1 MTIADPSG
9 SPTMRD
15 VADYARVS
23 PMTVSRTLRDDPSV
37 APEKRSRVLEA
48 VAVLGYRRN
57 EAARNLRLGRSTRLL
72 GVIITNIAN
81 PFYAQL
87 ALGIEAYADER
98 GMRVVFANSGEN
110 TERERQLVQDFAAR
124 RLDGII
130 AVPAANQH
138 DHLDP
143 AALSGIPVVLAASPP
158 HRINADAVLLDDF
171 GGTYEATSI
180 LIARGHTNIGF
191 LGLPAATWTG
201 SERYRGYAAALE
213 AAGLAVQDRFVRRH
227 QPDVAAAVGAANAIL
242 DQPDPPTA
250 VFAANNRNTIG
261 AYRAIRARGGTTA
274 LAGFDDFDFAD
285 LLDLPLIVVSYD
297 ARELGRVAAELLCG
311 HIDEPAAGTSLARRV
326 VIPTRVIDYRN
337 AVS

>member
-1 MTIADPSG
+1 
-9 SPTMRD
+9 
-15 VADYARVS
+15 V
-23 PMTVSRTLRDDPSV
+23 
-37 APEKRSRVLEA
+37 
-48 VAVLGYRRN
+48 
-57 EAARNLRLGRSTRLL
+57 
-72 GVIITNIAN
+72 
-81 PFYAQL
+81 
-87 ALGIEAYADER
+87 
-98 GMRVVFANSGEN
+98 
-110 TERERQLVQDFAAR
+110 
-124 RLDGII
+124 
-130 AVPAANQH
+130 
-138 DHLDP
+138 
-143 AALSGIPVVLAASPP
+143 
-158 HRINADAVLLDDF
+158 
-171 GGTYEATSI
+171 
-180 LIARGHTNIGF
+180 
-191 LGLPAATWTG
+191 
-201 SERYRGYAAALE
+201 AALE

-311 HIDEPAAGTSLARRV
+311 HIDEPAAGSSLARRV

>member
-1 MTIADPSG
+1 MN
-9 SPTMRD
+9 PTMRD

-37 APEKRSRVLEA
+37 APEKRSRVLAA
-48 VAVLGYRRN
+48 VAALGYRRN
-57 EAARNLRLGRSTRLL
+57 EAARTLRVGGSTKLL
-72 GVIITNIAN
+72 GVVITNIAN

-87 ALGIEAYADER
+87 ALGIEDHADKR

-110 TERERQLVQDFAAR
+110 TDRERQLVQDFAAR

-143 AALSGIPVVLAASPP
+143 AGLAAVPVVLAASPP
-158 HRINADAVLLDDF
+158 HRINVDAVLLDDF
-171 GGTYEATSI
+171 GGTYEATSM
-180 LIARGHTNIGF
+180 LIARGHRNIGF

-201 SERYRGYAAALE
+201 SERYRGYVAALE
-213 AAGLAVQDRFVRRH
+213 AAGLAVQDRFVRRN
-227 QPDVAAAVGAANAIL
+227 QPHVAAAVEAANAIL

-261 AYRAIRARGGTTA
+261 AYRAIRSHGGTTA

-297 ARELGRVAAELLCG
+297 AREIGRVAAELVCG
-311 HIDEPAAGTSLARRV
+311 HIDNPSSSPLARRV
-326 VIPTRVIDYRN
+326 VIPTKVIDYPN
-337 AVS
+337 AAS

>member
-1 MTIADPSG
+1 MTAAEPSG

-15 VADYARVS
+15 VADHAHVS

-37 APEKRSRVLEA
+37 TPEKRRRVLDA
-48 VAVLGYRRN
+48 VAALGYRRN
-57 EAARNLRLGRSTRLL
+57 EMARNLRLGSSTGLL
-72 GVIITNIAN
+72 GVIIANIAN

-87 ALGIEAYADER
+87 ALGIEAHADKR

-110 TERERQLVQDFAAR
+110 PERERQLVSDFAAR

-130 AVPAANQH
+130 AVPTANQH

-143 AALSGIPVVLAASPP
+143 AALSGTPVVLAASPP
-158 HRINADAVLLDDF
+158 HRINVDAVLLDDF
-171 GGTYEATSI
+171 GGTYEATSM
-180 LIARGHTNIGF
+180 LIARGHHRIGF

-213 AAGLAVQDRFVRRH
+213 AAGLRVEDRYVRRN
-227 QPDVAAAVGAANAIL
+227 QPDVAAAVASATAIL

-250 VFAANNRNTIG
+250 LFAANNRNTLG
-261 AYRAIRARGGTTA
+261 AYRAIRSRAETVA
-274 LAGFDDFDFAD
+274 LAGFDDLDVAD

-297 ARELGRVAAELLCG
+297 ARELGRVAAELVCE
-311 HIDEPAAGTSLARRV
+311 HIDNTAPGSSTRRI
-326 VIPTRVIDYRN
+326 VIPTKVIDYQQCP
-337 AVS
+337 S